1 MYENL
6 KYTVKNIK
14 QKNKKEF
21 TLLNSYYQQ

>member
-6 KYTVKNIK
+6 KYTVKNIS